1 MAPRTVTPT
10 IETVTEPPTPTPARP
25 TGMLLPFDPIL
36 FLAVIGLCIGSLL
49 TIAGATAD
57 DIPGQPHFYVTR
69 QAVFFGIGTV
79 LALALSRVDYSR
91 LREIKY
97 GVYGL
102 LIASIVAVQ
111 LLGSVARG
119 SRRSIELSFFS
130 FQASE
135 LGKVLL
141 VVALSA
147 FIVDRSRRLQ
157 ARDTTARIMLLTLVP
172 AGMVIVQPDLG
183 CGMMYVVIG
192 LATVFVAGPGWRH
205 VAPLTALGAIAIALA
220 LVVAPKA
227 GVTVLRGYQKERR
240 VAVV

>member
-1 MAPRTVTPT
+1 MPPRASATTIQDLTETP
-10 IETVTEPPTPTPARP
+10 PAAPARP

-36 FLAVIGLCIGSLL
+36 FLAVIGLCVGSLM

-57 DIPGQPHFYVTR
+57 DIPGQPDFYVTR
-69 QAVFFGIGTV
+69 QAIFFGVGMLI
-79 LALALSRVDYSR
+79 ALVLSRVDYSR
-91 LREIKY
+91 LREVEY

-111 LLGSVARG
+111 LLGSVTRG
-119 SRRSIELSFFS
+119 SRRSIELPFFS

-157 ARDTTARIMLLTLVP
+157 ARDTTARIMLLTLIP
-172 AGMVIVQPDLG
+172 AAM
-183 CGMMYVVIG
+183 
-192 LATVFVAGPGWRH
+192 
-205 VAPLTALGAIAIALA
+205 
-220 LVVAPKA
+220 
-227 GVTVLRGYQKERR
+227 
-240 VAVV
+240 